1 MKTAT
6 IAPSPPVAQEP
17 SGRDTGR
24 LEAFSDGVI
33 AIAITLLVLNLHAPT
48 LTGHVSAGE
57 MWRALR
63 SQWPAYDA
71 FVISFAVI
79 GIMWANHHN
88 LFRIIARSDHY
99 LILLNLA
106 LLFCIAVIPFP
117 TSLLSEFLGRSG
129 EATATQVYT
138 GWFMITSIVYNRLWW
153 YAARKA
159 DLLDP
164 AVDRQSV
171 AGVTRRYNLGLIGYA
186 AAFALSFVNTA
197 ASLALMVLLGLVFVL
212 PSSSGGVM
220 LAHHHAPEPAPAPAL
235 EPAEREA

>member
-6 IAPSPPVAQEP
+6 SITAREAGS
-17 SGRDTGR
+17 DTGR

-33 AIAITLLVLNLHAPT
+33 AIAITLLVLDLHVPAMS
-48 LTGHVSAGE
+48 GHVGAGE

-63 SQWPAYDA
+63 AQWPSYDA

-88 LFRIIARSDHY
+88 LFRIISRTDHY

-138 GWFMITSIVYNRLWW
+138 GWFAITAFTFNRLWW
-153 YAARKA
+153 YASSRAH
-159 DLLDP
+159 LLDP
-164 AVDRQSV
+164 AIDGPAI
-171 AGVTRRYNLGLIGYA
+171 AGVSRRYMLGLVGYV
-186 AAFALSFVNTA
+186 AAFLLSFVNA
-197 ASLALMVLLGLVFVL
+197 VASLVLIVLLGLMFVL
-212 PSSSGGVM
+212 PSSSGGVTTM
-220 LAHHHAPEPAPAPAL
+220 RRQDE
-235 EPAEREA
+235 EE

>member
-6 IAPSPPVAQEP
+6 LAPTTRQAHEP
-17 SGRDTGR
+17 GQNDTGR

-33 AIAITLLVLNLHAPT
+33 AIAITLLVLNLHAPD
-48 LTGHVSAGE
+48 LTGHVSARE
-57 MWRALR
+57 LWRALWA
-63 SQWPAYDA
+63 QWPAYDA

-88 LFRIIARSDHY
+88 LFRIIVRSDHF

-164 AVDRQSV
+164 DVDRRAV
-171 AGVTRRYNLGLIGYA
+171 AGVTRRYDLGLIGYA

-212 PSSSGGVM
+212 PGSSGGVL
-220 LAHHHAPEPAPAPAL
+220 LAHHHRQAPEPAPAL

>member
-1 MKTAT
+1 MEMKTAT
-6 IAPSPPVAQEP
+6 MMPPQRVATAQ
-17 SGRDTGR
+17 RRNDTGR

-33 AIAITLLVLNLHAPT
+33 AIAITLLVLNLHAPV

-57 MWRALR
+57 LWRALR

-79 GIMWANHHN
+79 GIMWTNHHN
-88 LFRIIARSDHY
+88 LFRIISRSDHN
-99 LILLNLA
+99 LILFNLA

-117 TSLLSEFLGRSG
+117 TALLSEFLGRSG

-138 GWFMITSIVYNRLWW
+138 GWFFITAAVFNRLWW
-153 YAARKA
+153 YAATRA

-164 AVDRQSV
+164 AVDRQAV

-186 AAFALSFVNTA
+186 AGFALSFVNTA
-197 ASLALMVLLGLVFVL
+197 ASLALMVLLGLLFVL

-220 LAHHHAPEPAPAPAL
+220 LAHHLEPAPA
-235 EPAEREA
+235 EPDA